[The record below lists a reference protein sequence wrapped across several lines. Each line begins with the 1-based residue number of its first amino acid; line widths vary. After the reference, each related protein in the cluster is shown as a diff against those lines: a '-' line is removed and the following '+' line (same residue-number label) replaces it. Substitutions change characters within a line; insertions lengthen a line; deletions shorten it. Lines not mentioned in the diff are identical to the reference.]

1 MRSLFRAPA
10 TLAWA
15 GSLLAVS
22 VASAQTK
29 VPTGPCYDASVRPR
43 VVYVAGSS
51 AARPFLGV
59 VAKLMAQESP
69 PTTVVYQSQGSCTG
83 VEALYSAN
91 AQKRLIKDIPE
102 AGATPANYAVYFEAD
117 GATVHECFLDPA
129 GNTVDVGISDV
140 YAQSCGLSASA
151 GVEVTEYLGPV
162 QPMTLVVPAASS
174 QRTLSAEA
182 GYLIFGL
189 GGHEGAAAPFTDR
202 RFYFVRNSK
211 SGTQQMV
218 ARAVSVPAEKWWG
231 IDRGGSSAIV
241 SAMKLLVDPVN
252 AEKAIGI
259 LSVDVADA
267 ERSNMRVLAF
277 QAKDQRCGYWPD
289 SSPTAFDKANVRE
302 GRYAIWG
309 PLHFFARTSGGVPS
323 EAAGALVS
331 RFAAQRLDPALV
343 EVVIQKHLV
352 PQCAMRV
359 TRSSEMGELKPFAPE
374 FQCGCYFEAV
384 ANGATSCKAC
394 GGPGDCPA
402 ERPACN
408 YGYCELN

>member
-1 MRSLFRAPA
+1 MRSFFRAPA
-10 TLAWA
+10 VLA
-15 GSLLAVS
+15 GVGCMLAAS
-22 VASAQTK
+22 AASAQTR
-29 VPTGPCYDASVRPR
+29 VPTVPCYDASLRPR

-69 PTTVVYQSQGSCTG
+69 ATTVVYQAQGSCTG
-83 VEALYSAN
+83 VEAIGSTN
-91 AQKRLIKDIPE
+91 AQKRLIRDIPE
-102 AGATPANYAVYFEAD
+102 AGATPANYAVYFDAD
-117 GATVHECFLDPA
+117 GVTARECFLDPA

-140 YAQSCGLSASA
+140 YAESCGLSLVGGA
-151 GVEVTEYLGPV
+151 EVTEYLGPV

-174 QRTLSAEA
+174 QRSISAEA
-182 GYLIFGL
+182 GYLVFGL

-218 ARAVSVPAEKWWG
+218 ARAVGVAADKWWG
-231 IDRGGSSAIV
+231 VDRGGSSAIV

-252 AEKAIGI
+252 AEKALGI
-259 LSVDVADA
+259 LSTDVADA
-267 ERSNMRVLAF
+267 ERNNLRVLAF
-277 QAKDQRCGYWPD
+277 QAKGQRCGYWPD
-289 SSPTAFDKANVRE
+289 SSPTAFDKANVRA

-309 PLHFFARTSGGVPS
+309 PLHFFARTSGAVPD

-331 RFAAQRLDPALV
+331 RFAAQRLDPALI
-343 EVVIQKHLV
+343 EVVVQKHLV
-352 PQCAMRV
+352 PQCAMQV
-359 TRSSEMGELKPFAPE
+359 TRSSEMGELKPFVPE

-384 ANGATSCKAC
+384 ANGATACKAC

-408 YGYCELN
+408 YGYCELK